1 MVNYGDSFQK
11 RSLFTICG
19 LEIGVVSRCQEAR
32 TILGDMRQFTMP
44 NDPGIRI
51 LGRQFLE
58 QGEHRSLLGLSPGV
72 GRTPLLIQPTLV
84 ADTERATVVV
94 AGMSPTDILRKN
106 RDDRTV
112 TTNIIMIGGL
122 AEAGHASRNQVLDAE
137 RPVAARRRAMND

>member
-1 MVNYGDSFQK
+1 
-11 RSLFTICG
+11 
-19 LEIGVVSRCQEAR
+19 
-32 TILGDMRQFTMP
+32 MP

-94 AGMSPTDILRKN
+94 AGMSPTDILWEN
-106 RDDRTV
+106 GDDGAVATD
-112 TTNIIMIGGL
+112 IIMIGGL
-122 AEAGHASRNQVLDAE
+122 AEAGHASRNQVFDAE
-137 RPVAARRRAMND
+137 RPVAAGCAAVND